1 MRDLASV
8 CTIEKVWALEG
19 KDKVQ
24 GASFKENSYEVMVS
38 KDINPGML
46 VTFIQEGACLPVC
59 ENWEWLRKRCYRD
72 NLNGKEGFLI
82 KPQKFSGIKSWGLAV
97 PLNELGL
104 DISVWKKFKA
114 GDDITELLGI
124 WKYEPEEDASPKGE
138 SKKAYPKWVK
148 FCLSYSLTRWIGRAW
163 QKKHQNS
170 AGGFPSEL
178 ISKSDET
185 TIQNMKG
192 ILGKYAES
200 NVVITAKMEGQSFT
214 VVPTFK
220 GKKLTGAYVCSRNNA
235 YKLEDKSLFWDMMRK
250 YDVINKMKKIYK
262 ETGKA
267 YILQGEQVGPTIQQN
282 IYDFKENQWYLFTV
296 KDYSTLKQLSYEDQV
311 RVADKFGMKV
321 VPLLWTGKL
330 KDVMPDV
337 NEVLRRMGIFCEGV
351 RNGTIKGYTGKEFT
365 DIVNIGIGGS
375 DLGPVMATEAL
386 KYYQHPRLR
395 LHYVS
400 NVDGTHIVE
409 CLKKCDPETTLF
421 VICSKMNNAL
431 TLYLRL
437 YPFPLISIF
446 SIIFL
451 FPF

>member
-124 WKYEPEEDASPKGE
+124 WKYEPEEDASPKSE

-148 FCLSYSLTRWIGRAW
+148 FCLSHSLTRWIGRAW

-262 ETGKA
+262 EIGKA

-330 KDVMPDV
+330 KDIMPDV
-337 NEVLRRMGIFCEGV
+337 EAAVSFAEKAVWTPFDTPDKDVAIHSWLNLEDKGKLWKDYMQHEGV
-351 RNGTIKGYTGKEFT
+351 VVRTVDYDKDN
-365 DIVNIGIGGS
+365 NIGVSFKVKNLQYQERG
-375 DLGPVMATEAL
+375 LG
-386 KYYQHPRLR
+386 KIHQDC
-395 LHYVS
+395 
-400 NVDGTHIVE
+400 VDY
-409 CLKKCDPETTLF
+409 K
-421 VICSKMNNAL
+421 N
-431 TLYLRL
+431 R
-437 YPFPLISIF
+437 
-446 SIIFL
+446 
-451 FPF
+451 